1 MTASDGELSDST
13 SVTVNVTDINDS
25 PDLVLRRELGAEAP
39 SGERVINAYTTGDQE
54 RPVSV
59 SLGESGFFVAWTDE
73 SGLDGNGYGVFGRF
87 VDPDGVPVGDDIQ
100 INSDAFI
107 GLAKDEQSHIQ
118 VDRLASGEII
128 AVWEAG
134 TFRTVL

>member
-1 MTASDGELSDST
+1 M
-13 SVTVNVTDINDS
+13 
-25 PDLVLRRELGAEAP
+25 
-39 SGERVINAYTTGDQE
+39 RVINAYTTGDQE

-73 SGLDGNGYGVFGRF
+73 SGLDGNGNGVFGRF
-87 VDPDGVPVGDDIQ
+87 VDPDGVPVGGDIQ

-107 GLAKDEQSHIQ
+107 GLAIDHQSHIQ
-118 VDRLASGEII
+118 LDRLSTGEII

-134 TFRTVL
+134 HNQDGSLNGVFGRKIGLDGTLGEEIQINQTTASALR